1 MRILLDTHIL
11 LWVLADSPHIVEI
24 KPLILSNDTEVYIST
39 ASWWELAI
47 KISIGKI
54 DIKLD
59 EIRAASADSGFIDLP
74 VLGAHTQTLLTLPL
88 LHRDPFDRML
98 VAQAIS
104 EPMRLITN
112 DKVLSSYSNL
122 VEMIE

>member
-1 MRILLDTHIL
+1 MRLLLDTHVL
-11 LWVLADSPHIVEI
+11 LWTLADSPHINKVRD
-24 KPLILSNDTEVYIST
+24 LILSNETEVYVST

-47 KISIGKI
+47 KIGIGII
-54 DIKLD
+54 DVKLN

-74 VLGAHTQTLLTLPL
+74 VLGTHTQTLLTLPM

-104 EPMRLITN
+104 EPMRLITS
-112 DKVLSSYSNL
+112 DHALREYSKL
-122 VEMIE
+122 VEIL

>member
-1 MRILLDTHIL
+1 MRIILDTHVL
-11 LWVLADSPHIVEI
+11 LWVLADSPQINQV
-24 KPLILSNDTEVYIST
+24 KPLILSNETEIYIST

-98 VAQAIS
+98 VAQAIN
-104 EPMRLITN
+104 EPMQLLTN
-112 DKVLSSYSNL
+112 DTVLQAYSNL
-122 VEMIE
+122 VTMI

>member
-1 MRILLDTHIL
+1 MRILLDTHVL
-11 LWVLADSPHIVEI
+11 LWTLADSPHINKI
-24 KPLILSNDTEVYIST
+24 RDLILSNETEVYVST

-47 KISIGKI
+47 KIGIGKI
-54 DIKLD
+54 DVKLD

-74 VLGAHTQTLLTLPL
+74 VLGAHTQTLLTLPM

-112 DKVLSSYSNL
+112 DYALREYSNL
-122 VEMIE
+122 VEML

>member
-1 MRILLDTHIL
+1 MRLLLDTHVL
-11 LWVLADSPHIVEI
+11 LWSLADSPQINPVRD
-24 KPLILSNDTEVYIST
+24 LILSSETEVYIST

-47 KISIGKI
+47 KIGIGKI
-54 DIKLD
+54 DVDLGML
-59 EIRAASADSGFIDLP
+59 RAAAAESGFIDLP

-98 VAQAIS
+98 IAQAIS

-112 DKVLSSYSNL
+112 DKALRAYSNL
-122 VEMIE
+122 VEMI

>member
-11 LWVLADSPHIVEI
+11 LWTLADSPQISKI
-24 KPLILSNDTEVYIST
+24 RDLILANETEVYIST
-39 ASWWELAI
+39 ASWWELSI
-47 KISIGKI
+47 KIGTGKI
-54 DIKLD
+54 NVDLGML
-59 EIRAASADSGFIDLP
+59 RAAAAESGFIDLP

-98 VAQAIS
+98 IAQAIS

-112 DKVLSSYSNL
+112 DQVLREYSNL
-122 VEMIE
+122 VEMI

>member
-1 MRILLDTHIL
+1 MRILLDTHVL
-11 LWVLADSPHIVEI
+11 LWTLADAPQINKI
-24 KPLILSNDTEVYIST
+24 RGLILSNETEIYIST

-47 KISIGKI
+47 KIGIGKI

-59 EIRAASADSGFIDLP
+59 IVRAAATDSGFIDLP
-74 VLGAHTQTLLTLPL
+74 VLGTHTQTLLSLPM

-98 VAQAIS
+98 IAQAIC

-112 DKVLSSYSNL
+112 DNALSAYSDL
-122 VEMIE
+122 VEMI

>member
-1 MRILLDTHIL
+1 MRLLLDTHVL
-11 LWVLADSPHIVEI
+11 LWVLADSPQINQV
-24 KPLILSNDTEVYIST
+24 KPLILSNETEIYIST

-59 EIRAASADSGFIDLP
+59 EIRVAAADSGFIDLP
-74 VLGAHTQTLLTLPL
+74 VLGAHTQALLSLQL

-104 EPMRLITN
+104 EPMQLLTN
-112 DKVLSSYSNL
+112 DTALQAYSNL
-122 VEMIE
+122 VTIV

>member
-1 MRILLDTHIL
+1 MRIILDTHVL
-11 LWVLADSPHIVEI
+11 LWVLADSPQINQI
-24 KPLILSNDTEVYIST
+24 KPLILSNETEIYIST

-54 DIKLD
+54 GIKLD

-104 EPMRLITN
+104 EPMQLLTN
-112 DKVLSSYSNL
+112 DTALQAYSNL
-122 VEMIE
+122 VTII

>member
-1 MRILLDTHIL
+1 MRLLLDTHVL
-11 LWVLADSPHIVEI
+11 LWTLADSPQINAVRD
-24 KPLILSNDTEVYIST
+24 LILSNETEVYIST

-47 KISIGKI
+47 KIGIGKI
-54 DIKLD
+54 DVDLGML
-59 EIRAASADSGFIDLP
+59 RAAAAESGFIDLP

-98 VAQAIS
+98 IAQAIS

-112 DKVLSSYSNL
+112 DKILSAYTNL
-122 VEMIE
+122 VEMI